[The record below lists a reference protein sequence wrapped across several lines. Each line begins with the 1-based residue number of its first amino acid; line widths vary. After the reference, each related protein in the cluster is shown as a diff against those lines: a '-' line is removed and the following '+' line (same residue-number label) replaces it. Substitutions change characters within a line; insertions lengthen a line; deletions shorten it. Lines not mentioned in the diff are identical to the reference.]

1 MHTPDDSAS
10 ALVAEM
16 KLYYARRA
24 ERYDA
29 SMGYDDP
36 AVVGTL
42 EPVAEAL
49 REEMRG
55 RAVLEIACGPG
66 FWTERVAAAAAS
78 VVASDCNESV
88 LALARSR
95 GINSSTV
102 RFVQAD
108 AYDLASISGAY
119 DGAFAVDFFAHVPAS
134 RMRGFLDGL
143 HRQMLPGARIA
154 FCDQTPWPASVTDFR
169 DAEGNHLQERTLE
182 DGSRYRV
189 IKHFFS
195 DDELRSTFAP
205 YCRRLDIRRFVG
217 QRRVVVS
224 YSPAGGANE

>member
-1 MHTPDDSAS
+1 MPSPDDSAN

-16 KLYYARRA
+16 QLYYARRA
-24 ERYDA
+24 EWYDS

-36 AVVGTL
+36 AAIRAL

-66 FWTERVAAAAAS
+66 FWTERVAPAARTI
-78 VVASDCNESV
+78 VASDFNESV
-88 LALARSR
+88 LALARSKA
-95 GINSSTV
+95 IDSSRV

-108 AYDLASISGAY
+108 AYDLAPVNGEF

-134 RMRGFLDGL
+134 RIVDFLDGL
-143 HRQMLPGARIA
+143 HRRLLPGARVA
-154 FCDQTPWPASVTDFR
+154 FCDQTPWPGSVTSLR
-169 DAEGNHLQERTLE
+169 DAEGNHLQERALA

-189 IKHFFS
+189 IKHFLS
-195 DDELRSTFAP
+195 DDELRATFAP
-205 YCRRLDIRRFVG
+205 YSRRVDIRRFVD
-217 QRRVVVS
+217 QRRVLVS
-224 YSPAGGANE
+224 YSLG